1 MSQWTHI
8 AGLIRLDSMGAAIV
22 RLPVREMNDRLKV
35 AAAKALGY
43 TCNFESS
50 IEAREACSVPQ
61 GSEGSLQYQVFSN
74 SDKDEHALSWGYV
87 AIWGDLRDF
96 GTEDYPSVLD
106 WFQKSLERLQHPE
119 GFGSPK
125 DMSQNDRAL
134 YAIAS
139 FMIRDAVLSVRAE
152 SFPCKILIWDS
163 ETNKVIEASIPR
175 DT

>member
-8 AGLIRLDSMGAAIV
+8 AGLIRLDSMGAVMV
-22 RLPVREMNDRLKV
+22 RLPVREINDRLKV

-43 TCNFESS
+43 TCSFESS
-50 IEAREACSVPQ
+50 NEAWDQCSVPR

-74 SDKDEHALSWGYV
+74 SDRDEHALSWGYV

-119 GFGSPK
+119 GFGSPES
-125 DMSQNDRAL
+125 MSQNDKAL
-134 YAIAS
+134 HVIAS
-139 FMIRDAVLSVRAE
+139 FIIRDAVLSVHAE
-152 SFPCKILIWDS
+152 SFPCKVLIWNS
-163 ETNKVIEASIPR
+163 EASKVIELASIP
-175 DT
+175 